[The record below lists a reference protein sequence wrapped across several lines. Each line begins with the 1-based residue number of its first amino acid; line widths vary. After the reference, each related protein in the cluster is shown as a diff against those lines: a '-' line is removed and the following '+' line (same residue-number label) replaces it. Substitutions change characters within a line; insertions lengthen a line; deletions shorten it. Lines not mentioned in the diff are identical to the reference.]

1 MSKVWRS
8 LRQQAEQF
16 AGWNPVMRWNVE
28 YRVLEHDCFEAA
40 LGANLGFSLRH
51 LGGDKLLAE
60 AISGQQQGRFDLFAQ
75 VPHITFPGGKHLR
88 SPLLALGMLWHRLKE
103 LL

>member
-51 LGGDKLLAE
+51 LGGDKLQAWLTA
-60 AISGQQQGRFDLFAQ
+60 L
-75 VPHITFPGGKHLR
+75 LR
-88 SPLLALGMLWHRLKE
+88 SEPAIAVQSAADLERFVKDDPSCVCLLYTSDAADE
-103 LL
+103 